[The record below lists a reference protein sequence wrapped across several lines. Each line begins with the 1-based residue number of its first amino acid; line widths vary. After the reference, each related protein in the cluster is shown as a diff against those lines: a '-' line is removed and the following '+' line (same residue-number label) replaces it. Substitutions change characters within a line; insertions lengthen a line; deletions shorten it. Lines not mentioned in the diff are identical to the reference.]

1 MHESLYY
8 TAFKKEKVQCHLCP
22 KKCIISI
29 NKKGDCKARKNING
43 KLISLVY
50 AKPCSVAVDP
60 IEKKPLFHF
69 FPGTNSYSIGTAG
82 CNLHCQW
89 CQNWEISQSNPEEI
103 PFHRLDPEKVVQQA
117 IENNCKSISYTY
129 TEPTIFYEYVL
140 DTAKLA
146 RKSNIKNIM
155 VTSAFINQEPL
166 KKLYRHIDAAN
177 IDLKSFDDKVYRK
190 YTGAWLEPVLEAI
203 KSIHK
208 MGVWAELTN
217 MIIPALNDDIKK
229 IKNMCE
235 WIKENV
241 GIDVPLHFSAFY
253 PRYKLLNIP
262 RTSPDILL
270 KARETALKTG
280 LHYVYV
286 GNVQTKNAENTY
298 CPKCKELLIQ
308 RSGFTIIKNNIKN
321 KKCPNCKTLIAGVW
335 E

>member
-140 DTAKLA
+140 DTVKLA
-146 RKSNIKNIM
+146 KKAKIKNIM
-155 VTSAFINQEPL
+155 VTSAFINQE
-166 KKLYRHIDAAN
+166 H
-177 IDLKSFDDKVYRK
+177 
-190 YTGAWLEPVLEAI
+190 
-203 KSIHK
+203 
-208 MGVWAELTN
+208 
-217 MIIPALNDDIKK
+217 
-229 IKNMCE
+229 
-235 WIKENV
+235 
-241 GIDVPLHFSAFY
+241 
-253 PRYKLLNIP
+253 
-262 RTSPDILL
+262 
-270 KARETALKTG
+270 
-280 LHYVYV
+280 
-286 GNVQTKNAENTY
+286 
-298 CPKCKELLIQ
+298 
-308 RSGFTIIKNNIKN
+308 
-321 KKCPNCKTLIAGVW
+321 
-335 E
+335 

>member
-1 MHESLYY
+1 M
-8 TAFKKEKVQCHLCP
+8 
-22 KKCIISI
+22 
-29 NKKGDCKARKNING
+29 
-43 KLISLVY
+43 
-50 AKPCSVAVDP
+50 
-60 IEKKPLFHF
+60 
-69 FPGTNSYSIGTAG
+69 
-82 CNLHCQW
+82 
-89 CQNWEISQSNPEEI
+89 
-103 PFHRLDPEKVVQQA
+103 
-117 IENNCKSISYTY
+117 
-129 TEPTIFYEYVL
+129 
-140 DTAKLA
+140 
-146 RKSNIKNIM
+146 
-155 VTSAFINQEPL
+155 
-166 KKLYRHIDAAN
+166 
-177 IDLKSFDDKVYRK
+177 
-190 YTGAWLEPVLEAI
+190 EPVLEAI

-253 PRYKLLNIP
+253 PCYKLLNIP

-286 GNVQTKNAENTY
+286 GNIPTKEAENTC
-298 CPKCKELLIQ
+298 CPVCKELLIQ